1 MNKMKNKKR
10 KQRGFS
16 LIELLVATAILVI
29 VAGTV
34 VAGMISTTRSQG
46 TIMNRTQVH
55 ASVRNATELMEQE
68 VGQAGKLG
76 SSPGLQFTS
85 AIAAVGPAT
94 VTITSTSGTA
104 TTGMYRGEQ
113 LVIDPDSTSEETVAI
128 TSVLSGSSVT
138 ATFANTHAANIPV
151 MVLGGFASGIVPPTT
166 SSKYIFSD
174 IGTTNTTLTAAQSS
188 DG

>member
-1 MNKMKNKKR
+1 MSADGMNKMKNKKR

-34 VAGMISTTRSQG
+34 VAGLISTTRSQG

-76 SSPGLQFTS
+76 SSPGL
-85 AIAAVGPAT
+85 
-94 VTITSTSGTA
+94 
-104 TTGMYRGEQ
+104 
-113 LVIDPDSTSEETVAI
+113 
-128 TSVLSGSSVT
+128 
-138 ATFANTHAANIPV
+138 
-151 MVLGGFASGIVPPTT
+151 
-166 SSKYIFSD
+166 
-174 IGTTNTTLTAAQSS
+174 
-188 DG
+188 